1 LNAFGEPAPP
11 SRSYLLGTDELG
23 RDVLSRTIFGARISL
38 EVAIIGTS
46 LIVIIG
52 VALGML
58 AGYYRGWADTLLS
71 RMFDVMLAFPVL
83 LLALGLAAA
92 CSVAQGC
99 IVVNY
104 HDVGTGMVIAA
115 AGLVITINGIVVVR
129 DRRRA
134 NHSKEKKL
142 APVVI
147 QNLPCVL
154 VVVLGVLLREAVKA
168 RGALIQPGLSVVLF
182 IIIFAGIPYMARIIR
197 GLVLSIREKEY
208 VEAMH
213 SLGASDRRILFLH
226 ILPNLAPSIIV
237 YATLLVPLNILF
249 EAALSF
255 LGIGIQPP
263 TASWGQM
270 IAAATPLFDV
280 AWWYMTFP
288 GVALVLTV
296 LSFNLLGDALQDALQ
311 PRSVGR

>member
-1 LNAFGEPAPP
+1 
-11 SRSYLLGTDELG
+11 
-23 RDVLSRTIFGARISL
+23 
-38 EVAIIGTS
+38 VAIIGTS

-104 HDVGTGMVIAA
+104 HDVGTGMLIAA
-115 AGLVITINGIVVVR
+115 AGLVITVNGLVVAR

-134 NHSKEKKL
+134 NHSKERKL
-142 APVVI
+142 AQIVSRNV
-147 QNLPCVL
+147 PCVV
-154 VVVLGVLLREAVKA
+154 VVVLGVLLHEAVKA
-168 RGALIQPGLSVVLF
+168 RGALIQPGLNVVLF

-208 VEAMH
+208 IEAMH

-311 PRSVGR
+311 PRSAGR